1 LQQTYLADLAAW
13 REEIGAGLRKP
24 YSWLALCGLH
34 WLAEGDNPV
43 GSAAG
48 NAVQLPARAPEQ
60 AGIFTLANGEVTL
73 KPAPD
78 AGFTLNDKPLT
89 APTMLHNDHAEHPDF
104 VFLGDIRMLV
114 LRRADQ
120 YAVRVWDPQ
129 RLEREL
135 AVGRV
140 WFPPDESAKVTARIE
155 RYDPPKRV
163 VRDDIT
169 GIQQEGEMHA
179 VLHFDLDG
187 EHCAPE
193 AELLDDGTY
202 YLLIKDGSCGK
213 STYGSGR
220 FLVSEPPVGDEVVLD
235 FNKAY
240 SPPCAFTEF
249 ATCPLPSAQNTF
261 RTPIL
266 AGERYDEAK

>member
-1 LQQTYLADLAAW
+1 MPSYLEKLNAW
-13 REEIGAGLRKP
+13 REELNAGLRKP
-24 YSWLALCGLH
+24 YSWLALSGLH
-34 WLAEGDNPV
+34 WLAEGENAA

-48 NAVQLPARAPEQ
+48 NAVQLPARAPAH
-60 AGIFTLANGEVTL
+60 AGKFILNKGQVSLRPANGVVFE
-73 KPAPD
+73 
-78 AGFTLNDKPLT
+78 LNDKPLVDET
-89 APTMLHNDHAEHPDF
+89 VLNNDHSEHPDF
-104 VFLGDIRMLV
+104 VLLDDIRMLV
-114 LRRADQ
+114 LKRADH

-129 RLEREL
+129 RPERQTAL
-135 AVGRV
+135 GRV
-140 WFPPDESAKVTARIE
+140 WFPPDESARVTARIE

-163 VRDDIT
+163 LRDDIT
-169 GIQQEGEMHA
+169 GIQQQGEMHA

-202 YLLIKDGSCGK
+202 YLLIKDGSSGK
-213 STYGSGR
+213 GTYGSGR
-220 FLVSEPPVGDEVVLD
+220 FLVSELPVGDEVVLD

-249 ATCPLPSAQNTF
+249 ATCPLPSAQNTL

-266 AGERYDEAK
+266 AGERFDEE